1 VNRSAQAVPRTGRP
15 AQLGAGGRK
24 LASGGRQICVPTD
37 RRHDDHSCRSRDR
50 NQPRTGAGTAGAR
63 VARYYDPTTAQFL
76 TRDPI
81 ESITRSPYGYVAGD
95 PLDGAD
101 PSGLCWGPRSLCDYL
116 TQAGE
121 SWTATVDSLTGG
133 ATRWARHELGIDD
146 SCTVNS
152 DAYQATQQLWLGP
165 PGVTR
170 DEILPP
176 EDPEAALPKAAA
188 PEVGNLSSKIQRQ
201 MESRGWTKEQIQ
213 EAYGSGGR
221 VNAVNKANGN
231 PATRYINP
239 TTGQSVVVDDVT
251 GEVIHVG
258 GPGFL
263 YGSESGDL
271 P

>member
-1 VNRSAQAVPRTGRP
+1 MPVIDRARPRTPGR
-15 AQLGAGGRK
+15 AGRRK
-24 LASGGRQICVPTD
+24 LASRPPRPNVTTNT
-37 RRHDDHSCRSRDR
+37 RRRPPSCRSTR
-50 NQPRTGAGTAGAR
+50 QTAHTARGCTSRAR

-213 EAYGSGGR
+213 EAYGSEGR